1 MSHPNDRG
9 LDWRIILDHGKP
21 NPRTWVTDWSR
32 YLEVFETDEHGRFSR
47 VLGSVYA
54 EAHETNE
61 EAIRETWAQLMDPVG
76 PAWAA
81 DRDEY
86 GETVEAVRWLAETL
100 GINLEQ
106 PNPPQA

>member
-9 LDWRIILDHGKP
+9 LDWRVIMDHS
-21 NPRTWVTDWSR
+21 PRGEAWSR
-32 YLEVFETDEHGRFSR
+32 YLEVFETDEQGKFAR

-61 EAIRETWAQLMDPVG
+61 EAIRACWEQLKDPVG
-76 PAWAA
+76 PAWCA

-86 GETVEAVRWLAETL
+86 GEMIEAVKWLADAL
-100 GINLEQ
+100 GINLET